1 MAVDTEADLRRQEL
15 RGLDRLDS
23 TRTRRP
29 LVRRLW
35 DATWPKVAA
44 LALALAGWQAL
55 AATGWKAE
63 AGFGGP
69 GPVLRELWAAL
80 TDEYAGNGLPTVWD
94 AIRVTMT
101 RGVVGF
107 LLATV
112 VGLLL
117 GVAVSQSKILR
128 AAIGSLITGLQTMPS
143 IAWFPLALLL
153 FGIDES
159 AIVFV
164 ILIGSVPSI
173 ANGAISGV
181 DYVPPLLVRA
191 GRNLGAGRVGLYR
204 HVIVPAALPSIVSG
218 LKQGWAF
225 SWRSLLAGE
234 LLVAIANRP
243 SLGQFLQASRE
254 TSDTNYMIALMII
267 VLAIGIVVDVVFNA
281 FDNRLRRRRGVA
293 PQP

>member
-1 MAVDTEADLRRQEL
+1 MALDVEDDLRVQEL
-15 RGLDRLDS
+15 RGLDQLD
-23 TRTRRP
+23 TFETRRP
-29 LVRRLW
+29 LGRRVW
-35 DATWPKVAA
+35 DAAWPKLAA

-63 AGFGGP
+63 AGFSGP
-69 GPVLRELWAAL
+69 GPVAEELWATL
-80 TDEYAGNGLPTVWD
+80 TNKYADNGLPTIWE

-101 RGVVGF
+101 RGIVGF

-117 GVAVSQSKILR
+117 GVAVSQSRVLR

-159 AIVFV
+159 AILFV

-173 ANGAISGV
+173 ANGVISGV

-191 GRNLGAGRVGLYR
+191 GRNLGAGRVDLYR

-254 TSDTNYMIALMII
+254 TQDTNYMIALMII
-267 VLAIGIVVDVVFNA
+267 ILAIGILVDVVFNA
-281 FDNRLRRRRGVA
+281 FDNRLRRRRGVS